1 MSLLES
7 VEAMLQA
14 RAVVEASSPVE
25 SKRIFETKLVAHAAA
40 VEALEAAAKVAKESE
55 ASLSYYARPV
65 EMPKNMR
72 QGLMNAVQLAINAAA
87 GGDSRECVL
96 QLVNLLDDLGSNSN
110 PYRIEG
116 KA

>member
-1 MSLLES
+1 MLLAA
-7 VEAMLQA
+7 VEAMLHA

-25 SKRIFETKLVAHAAA
+25 PKPVFEAKLKAHVAA
-40 VEALEAAAKVAKESE
+40 VEALEAAAKVAKEQQE
-55 ASLSYYARPV
+55 SLAYYAAPV
-65 EMPKNMR
+65 EKPKSMR
-72 QGLMNAVQLAINAAA
+72 RGLMNAVQMAINAAA
-87 GGDSRECVL
+87 EDDSRECVL